1 MQTFTS
7 YRKKITM
14 SSVDN
19 KRYNFITPVSKPF
32 STPFRINKIS
42 KSFAYILNKKG
53 DQHLPGLT
61 PITGKT

>member
-1 MQTFTS
+1 
-7 YRKKITM
+7 M

-61 PITGKT
+61 PIPGKT